1 MRITH
6 SIPTNLMTISNRPSC
21 VVVPRHM
28 LGVPAVKNV
37 HCDENREELYAF
49 ENNNGTAN
57 LGAKKLVGSQ
67 NRRLLFLKVPTYMS
81 LQVNTAW
88 PDDSVTTRNICLSN
102 IQFPT

>member
-6 SIPTNLMTISNRPSC
+6 SIPTNLMTASNRPSC
-21 VVVPRHM
+21 AGVPRHM
-28 LGVPAVKNV
+28 LGVPVVKNV

-88 PDDSVTTRNICLSN
+88 PVDSATTRNICLSN
-102 IQFPT
+102 IHFPT

>member
-1 MRITH
+1 M
-6 SIPTNLMTISNRPSC
+6 
-21 VVVPRHM
+21 
-28 LGVPAVKNV
+28 PAVKNV

-67 NRRLLFLKVPTYMS
+67 NRRLLFLKAPTYMS
-81 LQVNTAW
+81 LQVITAW
-88 PDDSVTTRNICLSN
+88 LVDSVTTWNICLSN